1 MTRFRRATSRVG
13 AVLGRSFFPFAALTV
28 ILGTLLWGPWVSLLI
43 ALGLWEL
50 AGLVA

>member
-1 MTRFRRATSRVG
+1 VTRLRRATSSIG

-43 ALGLWEL
+43 AVGLWKL
-50 AGLVA
+50 AGFVA